1 MKKRM
6 FAILLSAIMIF
17 AVAGCGNSSKD
28 SSSDVISN
36 TVNSSDSTD
45 SIDSTDSTNNNS
57 TSSAEPT
64 SAESADAA
72 IKNNKNIDL
81 NKLKG
86 TTVKVLMWRSL
97 TDQEKA
103 TIESFKNKYGITV
116 KIEEAPLNS
125 SEYMTKLSSLIA
137 SGDAP
142 DIGVQSS
149 FPLGS
154 ASAFQPVDVTKQ
166 DFSDPVWDTDLM
178 AKYKLKGYNYV
189 FIANGNW
196 YDNYGIVVFNED
208 MFTKDGIK
216 TPYQLWKEGNWNW
229 DTLKSTAAE
238 LKKKGHKYGYITHV
252 ADNLMLS
259 ANSGIVTYDGTS
271 FKNSLTDKNTIK
283 AWTFHTQ
290 MVEEG
295 LQPTGQDYSFNKGET
310 GMMGINSWVMLKGQY
325 LRDCTFKWM
334 CVPFP
339 SPKGEQETVPL
350 YSNLFGVVK
359 GAKNPVGAGVFLRY
373 FLDPANNG
381 NFADRAIDSRFEEV
395 FNYMNQKSV
404 KKCVSYVDGVIGFT
418 NASAQTTMYSELQSA
433 TSAQVSTVLQKYRSV
448 IENGVNNVNKRI
460 K

>member
-1 MKKRM
+1 MKKRLL
-6 FAILLSAIMIF
+6 AILLTAMMIF
-17 AVAGCGNSSKD
+17 AVAGCGKTASKD
-28 SSSDVISN
+28 
-36 TVNSSDSTD
+36 NSSDGSVSGNESTVSEGVTSTD
-45 SIDSTDSTNNNS
+45 ASG
-57 TSSAEPT
+57 
-64 SAESADAA
+64 ADEA

-81 NKLKG
+81 NSLRG

-97 TDQEKA
+97 TEQEKA
-103 TIESFKNKYGITV
+103 TVNTFQQKYGITV

-154 ASAFQPVDVTKQ
+154 ASAFQPVNVTKQ
-166 DFSDPVWDTDLM
+166 DMSDPIWDTDLM
-178 AKYKLKGYNYV
+178 NNYKLKGYNYV

-196 YDNYGIVVFNED
+196 YDNYGIVAYNED

-238 LKKKGHKYGYITHV
+238 LKKKGHKYGYINHV
-252 ADNLMLS
+252 ADNYMLS

-271 FKNSLTDKNTIK
+271 FANSLTDKNTIK
-283 AWTFHTQ
+283 AWTFHSQ

-295 LQPTGQDYSFNKGET
+295 LSPTGQDYSFNKGET
-310 GMMGINSWVMLKGQY
+310 GMIGINSWVMLKGQY
-325 LRDCTFKWM
+325 LRDCSFKWM

-339 SPKGEQETVPL
+339 SPKGETETVPV

-359 GAKNPVGAGVFLRY
+359 GSKNPVGAGVFLRY

-381 NFADRAIDSRFEEV
+381 NFADRAIDSRYEEI

-418 NASAQTTMYSELQSA
+418 NASAQSNMYKELQSS
-433 TSAQVSTVLQKYRSV
+433 TSAQVTTVLQKYKSV
-448 IENGVNNVNKRI
+448 VENGVNNVNKRL

>member
-1 MKKRM
+1 MKKRLL
-6 FAILLSAIMIF
+6 AILLTAIMVF
-17 AVAGCGNSSKD
+17 AVAGCGKTASKD
-28 SSSDVISN
+28 
-36 TVNSSDSTD
+36 NSSDASVSGNGSTASEGVTSTD
-45 SIDSTDSTNNNS
+45 ASG
-57 TSSAEPT
+57 
-64 SAESADAA
+64 ADEA

-81 NKLKG
+81 NSLKG

-97 TDQEKA
+97 TEQEKL
-103 TIESFKNKYGITV
+103 TVNTFQQKYGITV

-154 ASAFQPVDVTKQ
+154 ASAFQPVNVTKQ
-166 DFSDPVWDTDLM
+166 DMSDPIWDTDLM
-178 AKYKLKGYNYV
+178 NNYKLKGYNYV

-196 YDNYGIVVFNED
+196 YDNYGIVAYNED

-238 LKKKGHKYGYITHV
+238 LKKKGHKYGYINHV
-252 ADNLMLS
+252 ADNYMLS

-271 FKNSLTDKNTIK
+271 FANSLTDKNTIK
-283 AWTFHTQ
+283 AWTFHSQ

-295 LQPTGQDYSFNKGET
+295 LSPTGQDYSFNKGET
-310 GMMGINSWVMLKGQY
+310 GMIGINSWVMLKGQY
-325 LRDCTFKWM
+325 LRDCSFKWM

-339 SPKGEQETVPL
+339 SPKGEAETVPV

-359 GAKNPVGAGVFLRY
+359 GSKNPVGAGVFLRY

-381 NFADRAIDSRFEEV
+381 NFADRAIDSRYEEI

-418 NASAQTTMYSELQSA
+418 NASAQSNMYKELQSS
-433 TSAQVSTVLQKYRSV
+433 TSAQVTTVLQKYKSV
-448 IENGVNNVNKRI
+448 VENGVNNVNKRL

>member
-1 MKKRM
+1 MKKRLL
-6 FAILLSAIMIF
+6 AILLTAIMVF
-17 AVAGCGNSSKD
+17 AVAGCGKTASKD
-28 SSSDVISN
+28 
-36 TVNSSDSTD
+36 NSSDASVSGNESTASEGVTSTD
-45 SIDSTDSTNNNS
+45 ASG
-57 TSSAEPT
+57 
-64 SAESADAA
+64 ADEA

-81 NKLKG
+81 NSLKG

-97 TDQEKA
+97 TEQEKL
-103 TIESFKNKYGITV
+103 TVNTFQQKYGITV

-154 ASAFQPVDVTKQ
+154 ASAFQPVNVTKQ
-166 DFSDPVWDTDLM
+166 DMSDPIWDTDLM
-178 AKYKLKGYNYV
+178 NNYKLKGYNYV

-196 YDNYGIVVFNED
+196 YDNYGIVAYNED

-229 DTLKSTAAE
+229 DTLKSIAAE
-238 LKKKGHKYGYITHV
+238 LKKKGHKYGYINHV
-252 ADNLMLS
+252 ADNYMLS

-271 FKNSLTDKNTIK
+271 FANSLTDKNTIK
-283 AWTFHTQ
+283 AWTFHSQ

-295 LQPTGQDYSFNKGET
+295 LSPTGQDYSFNKGET
-310 GMMGINSWVMLKGQY
+310 GMIGINSWVMLKGQY
-325 LRDCTFKWM
+325 LRDCAFKWM

-339 SPKGEQETVPL
+339 SPKGEAETVPV

-359 GAKNPVGAGVFLRY
+359 GSKNPVGAGVFLRY

-381 NFADRAIDSRFEEV
+381 NFADRAIDSRYEEI

-418 NASAQTTMYSELQSA
+418 NASAQSNMYKELQSS
-433 TSAQVSTVLQKYRSV
+433 TSAQVTTVLQKYKSV
-448 IENGVNNVNKRI
+448 VENGVSNVNKRL